1 MWSWGPRQGMP
12 LAFHW
17 GLHPG
22 PGEPLSVHGEVMR
35 DVSSQGL
42 PALKIWYR
50 EKAGEE
56 PSKF

>member
-1 MWSWGPRQGMP
+1 MP

-22 PGEPLSVHGEVMR
+22 PGERQSVNGEVMR
-35 DVSSQGL
+35 DSSSQGM
-42 PALKIWYR
+42 PALEVWYG